1 MYRNSSVQEDYNK
14 NMLEIKEENE
24 ISKISNAEEDEQNI
38 LSHDIDK

>member
-24 ISKISNAEEDEQNI
+24 ISKISNAEEDE
-38 LSHDIDK
+38 